1 MLTLQVITAS
11 TRPSRQGPA
20 VAQWALA
27 QARAHGKFNVEPVDL
42 AELNLPVYDEP
53 RHPRMGQYEHE
64 HTRAWGAIV
73 DRADAF
79 VIVTPEYNFSTPSSL
94 SNALTFLGRE
104 WEYKAAAF
112 VSYGGVSAGTR
123 GVEMTKQLLTT
134 LGVMPLTAAVSIP
147 LFTQHLDK
155 STGAFDPGE
164 VQVKAANAMLDE
176 LLKWATALATLR
188 TTRTA

>member
-20 VAQWALA
+20 VAQWAIA

-42 AELNLPVYDEP
+42 AELNLPVFDEP
-53 RHPRMGQYEHE
+53 LHPSMGKYEHE
-64 HTRAWGAIV
+64 HTRAWSAIV

-79 VIVTPEYNFSTPSSL
+79 LIVTPEYNFSTPPSL
-94 SNALTFLGRE
+94 LNALTFLVRE
-104 WEYKAAAF
+104 WEKKAAGF

-123 GVEMTKQLLTT
+123 GVEMTKQVLTT
-134 LGVMPLTAAVSIP
+134 LGVMPITAAVSIP
-147 LFTQHLDK
+147 LFTQYLDK

-188 TTRTA
+188 APRTA